1 MLLIWYNPNSSL
13 LSLSPS
19 VCARQPAIQQ
29 VFPARTHRHHTG
41 THHRHTLPHRP
52 VQVCRSLFKS
62 IRIRYQLRSILFRER
77 ERERERIYFTLSS
90 ATTTAIVTSSPP
102 PALSRSSPALIY
114 IISCLIWENKQLNR
128 VFHSS
133 PAFTSC
139 AERPERRSSAL
150 HQRSA
155 SGLSS
160 SCLAHQVIFI
170 QLPFSDHPLII
181 TTEPAEHPNIFAVF
195 TCFLTYKSR
204 LLADQKAYPIAI
216 SIRNPFGRPHGC
228 QTLGT
233 ARTTAFTGYTAIC
246 LAVCPAARPL
256 PHI

>member
-1 MLLIWYNPNSSL
+1 MCSPASHPASIPRSDTQTPHGHTPQAHFAPSSCSSL
-13 LSLSPS
+13 S
-19 VCARQPAIQQ
+19 
-29 VFPARTHRHHTG
+29 
-41 THHRHTLPHRP
+41 
-52 VQVCRSLFKS
+52 KS
-62 IRIRYQLRSILFRER
+62 IQIYSNPLSTPFDSVQRKR

-139 AERPERRSSAL
+139 AERPEPRSSAL